1 MIEESVNCAFCV
13 YPGEVSLF
21 QFFLIIAIIKSER
34 NKNT

>member
-13 YPGEVSLF
+13 YRGEVSSF
-21 QFFLIIAIIKSER
+21 QFFLVFAIIKSER